1 MASATPV
8 YQLPFPVPADPA
20 DVPADMQALANR
32 IEAVI
37 APGSASGQIPIW
49 DNAAHK
55 WTPGTPPAQ
64 GAELVYVEG
73 TAAIVINTVTQA
85 AITIV
90 TAGALTLDGSTPI
103 WVEFFAPQATLSG
116 AASQGIQFWLWDGS
130 TSLGVVAQ
138 VVGASAVGGPV
149 IGRRKLTP
157 SAGSHTYSIRAN
169 SLAAGSNSV
178 GAGTGPGG
186 YVPLYIRATRV

>member
-1 MASATPV
+1 MAAATTV
-8 YQLPFPVPADPA
+8 YQLPYPVPADPA

-64 GAELVYVEG
+64 GAELVYTEG
-73 TAAIVINTVTQA
+73 TAAVVVNSITQA

-90 TAGALTLDGSTPI
+90 TAAATTFDGSPA
-103 WVEFFAPQATLSG
+103 WLEFFAPQATLSG
-116 AASQGIQFWLWDGS
+116 GANQGIQFWLFDGAVN
-130 TSLGVVAQ
+130 LGAIAQ
-138 VVGASAVGGPV
+138 IVGSSVVGGPI

-157 SAGSHTYSIRAN
+157 SAGSHTYTVRAN

-178 GAGTGPGG
+178 SAGTGPGG